1 MKKLL
6 LVSLVALFATAI
18 GRAAPSRE
26 QLIARIESCEAI
38 LQEFT
43 SRAHGGAIPAE
54 VWQKAKAVLI
64 TNQFKAGIFIGV
76 QDGYGVL
83 LAKHPTTGRW
93 SVPVLVNASEASLGL
108 QLGAKSVMSVFII
121 TDETVPRLLFKNR
134 MNIGV
139 DAKAV
144 AGPKAAEAEAN
155 NKELLNTPIL
165 AYTKAEGLF
174 AGATFKA
181 GHVSRADENN
191 FLLYGTRD
199 TMPELLYG
207 DWTNAPKETVFIRE
221 LLQKLSP

>member
-6 LVSLVALFATAI
+6 LVSLVALFAAAI
-18 GRAAPSRE
+18 GRAAPTRD

-43 SRAHGGAIPAE
+43 SRAHGSAIPPE
-54 VWQKAKAVLI
+54 VWRKAKAVLI
-64 TNQFKAGIFIGV
+64 TNQFKAGIIIGV

-83 LAKHPTTGRW
+83 MAKHPATGRW

-108 QLGAKSVMSVFII
+108 QLGAKSVMSVFVI
-121 TDETVPRLLFKNR
+121 TDETVPRMLFKNR

-144 AGPKAAEAEAN
+144 AGPKAAEAEKN
-155 NKELLNTPIL
+155 NEELLKTPIL

-174 AGATFKA
+174 AGATLKA

-207 DWTNAPKETVFIRE
+207 DWTNAPKETVFIRD
-221 LLQKLSP
+221 LMQKLSP

>member
-1 MKKLL
+1 
-6 LVSLVALFATAI
+6 
-18 GRAAPSRE
+18 
-26 QLIARIESCEAI
+26 
-38 LQEFT
+38 
-43 SRAHGGAIPAE
+43 
-54 VWQKAKAVLI
+54 
-64 TNQFKAGIFIGV
+64 
-76 QDGYGVL
+76 
-83 LAKHPTTGRW
+83 RW

-108 QLGAKSVMSVFII
+108 QLGAKSVMSVFVI
-121 TDETVPRLLFKNR
+121 TDESVPRLLFKNR

-155 NKELLNTPIL
+155 NKELLKTPIL

-221 LLQKLSP
+221 LMQKLSP

>member
-6 LVSLVALFATAI
+6 LVSLVALFAAAI
-18 GRAAPSRE
+18 GRAAPTRD

-54 VWQKAKAVLI
+54 VWQRAKAVLI
-64 TNQFKAGIFIGV
+64 TNQFKAGIIIGV

-83 LAKHPTTGRW
+83 MAKHPTTGRW
-93 SVPVLVNASEASLGL
+93 SVPVLVNASEASLGF
-108 QLGAKSVMSVFII
+108 QLGAKSVMSVFVI
-121 TDETVPRLLFKNR
+121 TDETVPRMLFKNR

-144 AGPKAAEAEAN
+144 AGPKAAEAEKN
-155 NKELLNTPIL
+155 NEELLKTPIL

-174 AGATFKA
+174 AGATLKA

-221 LLQKLSP
+221 LMQKLSP

>member
-6 LVSLVALFATAI
+6 LVSLIALISAAI
-18 GRAAPSRE
+18 GRAAPTRE

-54 VWQKAKAVLI
+54 VWQRAKAVLI
-64 TNQFKAGIFIGV
+64 TNQFKAGIIIGV

-83 LAKHPTTGRW
+83 MAKHPTTGRW

-108 QLGAKSVMSVFII
+108 QLGAKSVMSVFVI
-121 TDETVPRLLFKNR
+121 TDETVPRMLFKNR

-144 AGPKAAEAEAN
+144 AGPKAAEAEKN
-155 NKELLNTPIL
+155 NEELLKTPIL

-207 DWTNAPKETVFIRE
+207 DWVNAPKETVFIRD
-221 LLQKLSP
+221 LMQKLSP